1 MAQPKFITLVLV
13 LATSVAFSSFAVAAK
28 QRGKKLVEAPIET
41 RSVNRLIIKRNYRQ
55 AFAQLQASAQNG
67 NINAQ
72 LKLANMYRL
81 GLGTTRDDAAAQRI
95 YLSAASAGSKEASLI
110 LARLNAEVPQTVK
123 AKLDGGSSKT
133 VDIIDYI
140 KLPKRDGGQVDWL
153 TLAAARGD
161 TNAVKALAAT
171 ATQGESQALLA
182 AARTGKIENISV
194 LSASAVKPAP
204 DALGRSPVMFAV
216 ANGNPDLLELVLH
229 SKSDISARDKSGM
242 SATDLAAQ
250 NCKPNLFEKL
260 LEAGALIDGKGDNHS
275 ALPLISRNCSNWSE
289 FKRFF
294 AKADMNAVDAE
305 GRSSAWY
312 AAQKGDVSLLGWL
325 FDQGAKFDL
334 ADMQGTTPTHI
345 AALSKQV
352 TSLKFI
358 LSKIEN
364 VDVPAERGT
373 TPLMLAAYSGC
384 DQCVDALIKK
394 KADVMFKNIDGDTPL
409 MFAVRGGNGQIAQNL
424 LEAGSNGDARNKAG
438 DTPKKMGMRLGLV
451 ALAPAN

>member
-1 MAQPKFITLVLV
+1 MAQHKFITLVLV

-28 QRGKKLVEAPIET
+28 QRGKKVVETPIET
-41 RSVNRLIIKRNYRQ
+41 RSVNRLIIKRNYSQ

-67 NINAQ
+67 NIKAQ

-81 GLGTTRDDAAAQRI
+81 GLGTKRDDIAAKKLYKATANAGSREAGLVLAR
-95 YLSAASAGSKEASLI
+95 LSAA
-110 LARLNAEVPQTVK
+110 VPPTEK
-123 AKLDGGSSKT
+123 AKLNGVSSKT
-133 VDIIDYI
+133 IDIIDYAA
-140 KLPKRDGGQVDWL
+140 LPKRESGQIDWL

-161 TNAVKALAAT
+161 VLAVKALAAF
-171 ATQGESQALLA
+171 ASAEESQALLA
-182 AARTGKIENISV
+182 AAKTGKVENISV
-194 LSASAVKPAP
+194 LSASAAKPSA

-216 ANGNPDLLELVLH
+216 ASGNPDLLGLILRAKFDV
-229 SKSDISARDKSGM
+229 SARDKAGN
-242 SATDLAAQ
+242 SAIDFAAEA
-250 NCKPNLFEKL
+250 CKPNLFEKL
-260 LEAGALIDGKGDNHS
+260 LEAGAILDGKGENRS
-275 ALPLISRNCSNWSE
+275 VLPRISRTCSNWTE

-305 GRSSAWY
+305 GRSAAWY

-334 ADMQGTTPTHI
+334 ADKQGITPIHI

-364 VDVPAERGT
+364 ADVPAARGA
-373 TPLMLAAYSGC
+373 TPLMLAAYAGC
-384 DQCVDALIKK
+384 DQCVDAFVKK
-394 KADVMFKNIDGDTPL
+394 KADLAFKNEDGDTAL

-438 DTPKKMGMRLGLV
+438 DTPKKLGMRLGLI

>member
-1 MAQPKFITLVLV
+1 MAQHKLKTLILVLTSS
-13 LATSVAFSSFAVAAK
+13 LAISSFAIAAK
-28 QRGKKLVEAPIET
+28 KPNKKMVEVS
-41 RSVNRLIIKRNYRQ
+41 SVNGLITKRKYEQ
-55 AFAQLQASAQNG
+55 AFAQLKGSAQSG
-67 NINAQ
+67 NIRAQ
-72 LKLANMYRL
+72 LRLANMYRL
-81 GLGTTRDDAAAQRI
+81 GIGTQRDDVAAVRLYQAAAN
-95 YLSAASAGSKEASLI
+95 AGSKEAILV
-110 LARLNAEVPQTVK
+110 LARMGTEVPPTEK
-123 AKLDGGSSKT
+123 AKLNGVSAKT
-133 VDIIDYI
+133 VDIIDYAN
-140 KLPKRDGGQVDWL
+140 LPKRESGQVDWL

-161 TNAVKALAAT
+161 IAAVKVLAAV
-171 ATQGESQALLA
+171 APEGESQALLA
-182 AARTGKIENISV
+182 AAKAGKIENISV
-194 LSASAVKPAP
+194 LSTSVAKPAP

-216 ANGNPDLLELVLH
+216 ASGNPDLLDLVLR
-229 SKSDISARDKSGM
+229 SKSDLSAKDKSGM
-242 SATDLAAQ
+242 SAIDLAAQ
-250 NCKPNLFEKL
+250 TCKPNLFEKL
-260 LEAGALIDGKGDNHS
+260 LEAGVVIDGNGD
-275 ALPLISRNCSNWSE
+275 SRSLLSRVARQCSNWSE

-294 AKADMNAVDAE
+294 VKADMNVVNSE
-305 GRSSAWY
+305 GRSAAWY

-334 ADMQGTTPTHI
+334 ADSQGITPIHI

-364 VDVPAERGT
+364 ADVQAARGT
-373 TPLMLAAYSGC
+373 TPIMLAAYSGC

-394 KADVMFKNIDGDTPL
+394 KADLAFKNEDGDTAL

>member
-1 MAQPKFITLVLV
+1 MAQHKFIPMVLV
-13 LATSVAFSSFAVAAK
+13 LATSVAFLSLAVAAK
-28 QRGKKLVEAPIET
+28 QRGKKFVETPVET
-41 RSVNRLIIKRNYRQ
+41 RSVNRLIIKRYYSQ

-67 NINAQ
+67 NIKAQ

-81 GLGTTRDDAAAQRI
+81 GLGTTRDNVAAQRI
-95 YLSAASAGSKEASLI
+95 YQAAASAGSKEASLI
-110 LARLNAEVPQTVK
+110 LSRLNAEVPQTVK

-161 TNAVKALAAT
+161 SNAVKALAAT

-182 AARTGKIENISV
+182 AAKTGKIENISV

-204 DALGRSPVMFAV
+204 DALGRGPVMFAV
-216 ANGNPDLLELVLH
+216 ASGNPDLLDLVLH
-229 SKSDISARDKSGM
+229 SKSDISAKDKFGM
-242 SATDLAAQ
+242 TAIDLAAQ
-250 NCKPNLFEKL
+250 NCKTNLFEKL

-275 ALPLISRNCSNWSE
+275 PLVRIARNCSNWSE

-294 AKADMNAVDAE
+294 TKADMNAVDTE
-305 GRSSAWY
+305 GRSAAWY

-325 FDQGAKFDL
+325 FDQGAKFELPDK
-334 ADMQGTTPTHI
+334 QGITPIHI
-345 AALSKQV
+345 AALSKQL

-358 LSKIEN
+358 LSKIELA
-364 VDVPAERGT
+364 DVPAARGT
-373 TPLMLAAYSGC
+373 TPLMLAAYAGC
-384 DQCVDALIKK
+384 DQCVDALIRK
-394 KADVMFKNIDGDTPL
+394 KADLAYKNEDGDTAL